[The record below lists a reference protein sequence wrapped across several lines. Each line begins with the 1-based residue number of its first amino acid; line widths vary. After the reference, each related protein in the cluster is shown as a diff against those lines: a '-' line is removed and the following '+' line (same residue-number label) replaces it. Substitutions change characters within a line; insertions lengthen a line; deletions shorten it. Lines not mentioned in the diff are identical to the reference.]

1 MYIKGH
7 LAQKLLYRHT
17 DQTNCFTWTTKVVD
31 KNPRQADT
39 PSATTTLWTTVFWQQ
54 TGARLL
60 MYIRAATG
68 TNKYS

>member
-39 PSATTTLWTTVFWQQ
+39 PSATTTL
-54 TGARLL
+54 
-60 MYIRAATG
+60 
-68 TNKYS
+68 